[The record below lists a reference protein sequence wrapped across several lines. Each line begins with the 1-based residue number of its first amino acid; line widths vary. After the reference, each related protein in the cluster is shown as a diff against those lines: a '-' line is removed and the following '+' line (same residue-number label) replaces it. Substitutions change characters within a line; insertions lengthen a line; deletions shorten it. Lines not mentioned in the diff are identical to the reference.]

1 MRLRSAIVAGF
12 IIAGAAIGSS
22 RAETK
27 PPYEIVRS
35 LQALHDQM
43 ALGSRAAQTAMP
55 GLLRKLGDRL
65 VATDPSVW
73 RDPRNGRAIVVYILS
88 GGEIRVARKVL
99 ESGKCTALEKRL
111 IEGALAYLEGDKAT
125 AKSLLENVDPR
136 SLEPA
141 VGSHVALAQAA
152 LIAEDKPS
160 KAMSLLDMARI
171 LAPGTL
177 VEDAALRREVFLA
190 EETADF
196 DKFVAMSDQYL
207 RRFRRSV
214 YAEGF
219 HHNFPMAIVRISQS
233 GNAQQLALLSGL
245 LKELT
250 SHEQLRVYLHIAQ
263 SSVISGN
270 VGAARWAAEE
280 AAQLAPKNGLEA
292 HRATL
297 YDGAASV
304 LTMDYDHG
312 LAELAG
318 LDAAHLAQDD
328 ALLKEAAL
336 SLAAQIRQWPSTQKQ
351 TDKQA
356 DQRTPAPAAAPL
368 RPQDNSSTVLPAALA
383 ATVSSSDAMIA
394 NAQKMLADSDA
405 LLEGQVP

>member
-1 MRLRSAIVAGF
+1 MRLRSAIVAGL
-12 IIAGAAIGSS
+12 IIAGATIGNS
-22 RAETK
+22 RAETN

-43 ALGSRAAQTAMP
+43 VLGSRAAQTAMP

-65 VATDPSVW
+65 VAADPSVW
-73 RDPRNGRAIVVYILS
+73 RDPRNVRAIVVYILS

-99 ESGKCTALEKRL
+99 ESGKCNAAEKRL
-111 IEGALAYLEGDKAT
+111 IEGALAYLEGFEAT

-141 VGSHVALAQAA
+141 VGSHIALAQAA
-152 LIAEDKPS
+152 LIAQDNPG
-160 KAMSLLDMARI
+160 KAMSLLDIARI

-190 EETADF
+190 EEAADF
-196 DKFVAMSDQYL
+196 DKFAAMSDQYL

-214 YAEGF
+214 YADSF
-219 HHNFPMAIVRISQS
+219 HRNLSIAIIRLSQS
-233 GNAQQLALLSGL
+233 GDAQQLALLSSL
-245 LKELT
+245 LKELS
-250 SHEQLRVYLHIAQ
+250 SHEQLRLYLRIAQ
-263 SSVISGN
+263 SSVISGK
-270 VGAARWAAEE
+270 VSAARWAAEE

-304 LTMDYDHG
+304 LTTDYDHG
-312 LAELAG
+312 LTELDG
-318 LDAAHLAQDD
+318 LDAAHLPHDD

-336 SLAAQIRQWPSTQKQ
+336 GLAAQIRQWPSTQE
-351 TDKQA
+351 QA
-356 DQRTPAPAAAPL
+356 DQRTIAPAAAPP
-368 RPQDNSSTVLPAALA
+368 RPQDNSSTVLPGALA

-394 NAQKMLADSDA
+394 QAQKMLADSDA
-405 LLEGQVP
+405 LLEGEAP